1 MIYKMEEKYRE
12 YLSDESKLQGN
23 ALSISFPES
32 REEVLK
38 VIQHCK
44 DRNLSITIQGGR
56 SGIVGG
62 AVPNNN
68 HILNSLK
75 LTKIEKIDN
84 ETLSVQCGVNLNH
97 LNNYIDQECKGYFF
111 PVDPT
116 EKTATIGGIIASG
129 SKGPNSH
136 YYGES
141 FRYFRELTVVFSDL
155 SVKVL
160 SSRDELFS
168 KIFSSE
174 GIYGFILEAKIKLLK
189 KPEYIWGITFFF
201 KAIEDVCG
209 FTKQIKKYQ
218 CSAEAKIVCGE
229 FMDNHTIELID
240 VFKKNMSKIKAIP
253 PIPTG
258 YKHLVYLEIHS
269 DNESDLEDTVEFL
282 IEAAIENNS
291 DVEVSW
297 AVSEDRD
304 LENIRNYRHAAA
316 ECVNIIL
323 EKRRPDIPD
332 IRKIGLDISCNE
344 ELCETIKRYDIENID
359 TVLFGHIFS
368 SHLHLNFLPKN
379 KDEFLKSVE
388 LEKKVSAYAKKQG
401 GNIITEHGV
410 GKLKKELFLE
420 LSEDAVINEIKK
432 TKQDLDSENTFN
444 PNNMV

>member
-1 MIYKMEEKYRE
+1 MIYKMDEKYYD
-12 YLSDESKLQGN
+12 YLSDESKLQGT

-32 REEVLK
+32 MDEVLQI
-38 VIQHCK
+38 IQHCK
-44 DRNLSITIQGGR
+44 SRNLSITIQGGR
-56 SGIVGG
+56 TGLVGG

-68 HILNSLK
+68 HIINSLN
-75 LTKIEKIDN
+75 LTKIEKIDD

-97 LNNYIDQECKGYFF
+97 LKDYIDRECRGYFF

-141 FRYFRELTVVFSDL
+141 SLYIEELTVVFSDL
-155 SVKVL
+155 SVNVL

-174 GIYGFILEAKIKLLK
+174 GIYGFILEAKVKLLK
-189 KPEYIWGITFFF
+189 KPDFIWGITNFF
-201 KAIEDVCG
+201 KDIEDVCG
-209 FTKQIKKYQ
+209 FSAEIKQYQ
-218 CSAEAKIVCGE
+218 CNSEAKIVCGE

-240 VFKKNMSKIKAIP
+240 VFKENMSKVKAIP
-253 PIPTG
+253 PIPAG
-258 YKHLVYLEIHS
+258 YKHLVYIEIHS

-282 IEAAIENNS
+282 MKAAMENNS

-304 LENIRNYRHAAA
+304 LENIRNYRHAGA

-323 EKRRPDIPD
+323 ERRKPEIPD
-332 IRKIGLDISCNE
+332 IRKIGLDISLDE
-344 ELCETIKRYDIENID
+344 DLCETIERYDIEDIE
-359 TVLFGHIFS
+359 TVMFGHIFS

-379 KDEFLKSVE
+379 KDEFLKSLE
-388 LEKKVSAYAKKQG
+388 LVKELSVYAKKQG

-410 GKLKKELFLE
+410 GKLKKELFHM
-420 LSEDAVINEIKK
+420 LSEDAVIDEIKK
-432 TKQDLDSENTFN
+432 TKQDLDSENIFN
-444 PNNMV
+444 PNNII